1 MDRILT
7 LMGGIFW
14 IITYIEI
21 IRCGIRDKTCSMP
34 LIAIGLNFSW
44 ELLFL
49 INNKFN
55 DIKILF
61 IINVIWIILDIVI
74 GYLYFKYNGKNFK
87 KKKYFIPYSILFLIT
102 GFVFEFAFHL
112 EYDGKIAAS
121 SCASFFQNAVMSIL
135 FFNQRFLEGKT
146 KGQSLLL
153 ALSKMLGTLFMV
165 IAKSVFLHINAFILA
180 IGIICYTFDVLYVLC
195 FLKKNSNK
203 VNLLRG

>member
-87 KKKYFIPYSILFLIT
+87 KKKYFIPYSILL
-102 GFVFEFAFHL
+102 
-112 EYDGKIAAS
+112 
-121 SCASFFQNAVMSIL
+121 
-135 FFNQRFLEGKT
+135 
-146 KGQSLLL
+146 
-153 ALSKMLGTLFMV
+153 
-165 IAKSVFLHINAFILA
+165 
-180 IGIICYTFDVLYVLC
+180 
-195 FLKKNSNK
+195 
-203 VNLLRG
+203 